1 MTRPVNRRSF
11 LKLSAVG
18 AAGWGLRPAWAAPA
32 VPRLAATLRLP
43 VPHRFV
49 ANPET
54 LLTRLPAADL
64 LLVPAYV
71 AAGLIRRGWLQPLA
85 GPAGRAHD
93 PEGAYTIPY
102 RYAVSALV
110 HPPGV
115 APEEAWAEG
124 VMWPAFSRLV
134 MGAALQRRGYS
145 PNDAHAGHLT
155 LAAQDLEGL
164 RPALTADPL
173 AAVEAGSGLAA
184 VALVPVTGEGEPVVP
199 AGLAVTRPR
208 WGGVLVE
215 YDWVLPAGGSDPDGA
230 RAYLAGL
237 TPAALPIFA
246 AGRRLPPLAPLP
258 ERSQALHTR
267 LWADLTR
274 SRREAGA

>member
-1 MTRPVNRRSF
+1 MTRPISRRSF
-11 LKLSAVG
+11 LKLSAAG
-18 AAGWGLRPAWAAPA
+18 LAGWGLRPGWSAPP

-43 VPHRFV
+43 FPHRLV

-54 LLTRLPAADL
+54 LLARLPAADL
-64 LLVPAYV
+64 LLVPAYI

-102 RYAVSALV
+102 RYAISAVV
-110 HPPGV
+110 HRAGD
-115 APEEAWAEG
+115 APQEAWAEG
-124 VMWPAFSRLV
+124 VTWPAFSRLV

-155 LAAQDLEGL
+155 LAAQDVLSL

-173 AAVEAGSGLAA
+173 AAVDSGSVSAA
-184 VALVPVTGEGEPVVP
+184 MALVPVSAEGQPDVP
-199 AGLAVTRPR
+199 AGLSAVPPR

-215 YDWVLPAGGSDPDGA
+215 YDWVLPAGAADSEGA
-230 RAYLAGL
+230 RAFVAGL
-237 TPAALPIFA
+237 APAAPPVFA
-246 AGRRLPPLAPLP
+246 DGRRLPPLAPLP

-274 SRREAGA
+274 ARRAAGA